1 MHTTQTS
8 SLCVTGWRVYFGS
21 LLLQLSTVNKAV
33 WGENPAL
40 SKQVLLMEYTCEYKF
55 WCVHWYSRF
64 EELLHFVTVDL
75 KVIVSANDHQWPF
88 HVSHFS
94 GSFKQSTVFR
104 CHFIQSQKSPSSTLD
119 NDPQSRILRNNRAC

>member
-55 WCVHWYSRF
+55 WCVHCCRSRQR
-64 EELLHFVTVDL
+64 TC
-75 KVIVSANDHQWPF
+75 VIYTYMQYTDQ
-88 HVSHFS
+88 
-94 GSFKQSTVFR
+94 
-104 CHFIQSQKSPSSTLD
+104 
-119 NDPQSRILRNNRAC
+119 